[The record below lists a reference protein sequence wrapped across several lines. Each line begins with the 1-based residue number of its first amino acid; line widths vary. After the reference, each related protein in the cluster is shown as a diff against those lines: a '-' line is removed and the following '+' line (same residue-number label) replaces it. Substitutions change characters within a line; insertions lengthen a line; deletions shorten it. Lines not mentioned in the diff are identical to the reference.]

1 MNRKRLVFL
10 LLALVGI
17 AGIVLSAI
25 MLISAIR
32 FYELGRVV
40 LYSVTAIICL
50 EMTVLSLM
58 KAFPKNEQ

>member
-1 MNRKRLVFL
+1 MNKKRMVFL
-10 LLALVGI
+10 LFALIGI
-17 AGIVLSAI
+17 AGTVLSAI

-58 KAFPKNEQ
+58 KAFPKNGQ